1 MPPEDKQKST
11 TRSLEIGRQICYYA
25 RYQITSLTPS
35 SPYDFR
41 ACLQA
46 QITKIRQ
53 NSFYSWVANSMTEK
67 PPVDERHAKAI
78 DVIERQ
84 ILRPQILAKEK
95 CKREGCDRCQL
106 AVIFRQHEHHYVG
119 LLQKSKLAMTSSP
132 PSSS

>member
-25 RYQITSLTPS
+25 RYRTTSLTPS
-35 SPYDFR
+35 SPYGFR
-41 ACLQA
+41 ASLLA
-46 QITKIRQ
+46 QITNIRQ

-84 ILRPQILAKEK
+84 ILRPQILAKGK
-95 CKREGCDRCQL
+95 CKREGCDRCQS
-106 AVIFRQHEHHYVG
+106 AITFRQHEHRYVG